1 MDQERQ
7 HTHAVEGGGGTA
19 TVPGVDF
26 KTLPLQRLLAIRD
39 AGFTEWLDQAEMPT
53 PARENI
59 VAFVDALYRRLKAIA
74 PTVDDDTDPAG

>member
-7 HTHAVEGGGGTA
+7 HTHSVDDVGGTA
-19 TVPGVDF
+19 TAVDF
-26 KTLPLQRLLAIRD
+26 KTLPLEQLLAIRD

-53 PARENI
+53 VARENVI
-59 VAFVDALYRRLKAIA
+59 AFVDALHQRLAAIA